1 MPSSISHPASSDS
14 GRTLALLWAG
24 LAAGPLAWA
33 AQLEVNY
40 VLSYVA
46 CETRTTWMLHVSTAV
61 ALVVVGLGAA
71 ASRRALRASS
81 TVTPAPD
88 DAAMGRTRTMA
99 IGGLVLCAWFAL
111 VILATDVPA
120 LMLRPCTP

>member
-1 MPSSISHPASSDS
+1 
-14 GRTLALLWAG
+14 LLWAG

-40 VLSYVA
+40 ILSYVA
-46 CETRTTWMLHVSTAV
+46 CETRTTWMLHLSTAV
-61 ALVVVGLGAA
+61 ALVVVGLGAMA
-71 ASRRALRASS
+71 ARRVLTAARAETGAPGEKAL
-81 TVTPAPD
+81 T
-88 DAAMGRTRTMA
+88 RTRAMA
-99 IGGLVLCAWFAL
+99 LSGVVLCAWFAL

>member
-1 MPSSISHPASSDS
+1 MPSSISRPASSDS
-14 GRTLALLWAG
+14 GSTLALLWAG

-46 CETRTTWMLHVSTAV
+46 CETRTTWMLHVSTAM
-61 ALVVVGLGAA
+61 ALMVVGLGAA
-71 ASRRALRASS
+71 AARRAWTAATADARPPGDVA
-81 TVTPAPD
+81 VT
-88 DAAMGRTRTMA
+88 RTRAMA
-99 IGGLVLCAWFAL
+99 VSGFALCAWFAL

-120 LMLRPCTP
+120 LVLRPCTP

>member
-1 MPSSISHPASSDS
+1 
-14 GRTLALLWAG
+14 LWAG

-81 TVTPAPD
+81 TFTPAPD